1 MEICDAA
8 VRFSREYHVTVI
20 RDYTCTRKSQAK
32 FGLGERR
39 GFCAVIGDQEQWRGL
54 FLLFA
59 SSFFD
64 RQIKREK
71 ERERD
76 NFNSECAVNEEYRQ
90 LGEFLPWKKI
100 VRERNRE
107 LLTLSLSLKTSS
119 QTIRS
124 N

>member
-1 MEICDAA
+1 MERTVSIIC
-8 VRFSREYHVTVI
+8 
-20 RDYTCTRKSQAK
+20 
-32 FGLGERR
+32 L
-39 GFCAVIGDQEQWRGL
+39 L
-54 FLLFA
+54 FLRPA
-59 SSFFD
+59 N
-64 RQIKREK
+64 QEKEREK

-107 LLTLSLSLKTSS
+107 LLALSLSLKTSS